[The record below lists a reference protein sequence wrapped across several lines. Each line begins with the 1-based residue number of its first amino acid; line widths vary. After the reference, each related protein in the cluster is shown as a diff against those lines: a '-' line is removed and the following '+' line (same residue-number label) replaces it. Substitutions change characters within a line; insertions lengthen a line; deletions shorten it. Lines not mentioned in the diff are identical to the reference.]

1 MEHRSDAHGPKG
13 RIPQP
18 RGEYEIRT
26 TIVVIFCIIS
36 SVFYP
41 LSKVTSETPEVWQL
55 EVIEPELISQVP
67 HDNFAFT
74 QGLEIHE
81 GKFYESTGLYGQS
94 SVRIVNMST
103 GQIEAQ
109 YNLSDDYFAEGL
121 TIWNNSIIQLTWKE
135 NIGFIYD
142 LQTLQQIGNFS
153 YQGEG
158 WGICNSNETG
168 LWLSDGSGH
177 LRNSNNSTISF
188 IKSLEVLIG
197 GGPSERWNE
206 LECLSNND
214 HILANKWFD
223 DSIYLIQ
230 TSSGF
235 VCQRVDFSPIREQYE
250 SESSGV
256 LNGIAEDPVT
266 GNFWVTGKNWSN
278 YYEVKIEFSN
288 LSSNCQINSSITPSD
303 DCLDC
308 QKDDYLE
315 TFNRALVLVSIP
327 LLWLIYSAL
336 SKRQTEKPP
345 VIRQE
350 EREGGEHV

>member
-1 MEHRSDAHGPKG
+1 
-13 RIPQP
+13 
-18 RGEYEIRT
+18 
-26 TIVVIFCIIS
+26 VIFCIIS
-36 SVFYP
+36 SIFYP
-41 LSKVTSETPEVWQL
+41 LLRVTSETPEVWQL

-74 QGLEIHE
+74 QGLEIYE

-188 IKSLEVLIG
+188 IKSLEVMIG

-235 VCQRVDFSPIREQYE
+235 VCQRVDFSTIREQYE

-288 LSSNCQINSSITPSD
+288 LSSNCQINSSTTPSD

-308 QKDDYLE
+308 HKDDYLE

-350 EREGGEHV
+350 EQEGGEHV